1 MNNILTLNNVNKK
14 YKKSNFS
21 IRDISFSLPEG
32 SILGFIG
39 ENGAGK
45 STTMNC
51 ILNVLR
57 KDSGKIEIF
66 GKKCQMKILT

>member
-39 ENGAGK
+39 ENGAGN

-57 KDSGKIEIF
+57 NV
-66 GKKCQMKILT
+66 

>member
-1 MNNILTLNNVNKK
+1 MRNILTLKNVSKK

-21 IRDISFSLPEG
+21 IKDISFSLPEG
-32 SILGFIG
+32 NILGFIG

-51 ILNVLR
+51 ILNVL
-57 KDSGKIEIF
+57 
-66 GKKCQMKILT
+66 